1 MNREGKDRAPG
12 VALYVFSGVHLG
24 ARLELQAGTWVLGA
38 DDSCDIILNGL
49 APRHALLDIAPA
61 PNGECSVRLSALDGE
76 VSLQDGRAA
85 RPAGPG
91 EASPRLDPAAGS
103 GWHLGQTCFAWN
115 LPDAEQPVV
124 DPQARTPASDHE
136 AVGTE
141 AGAPEALSAGSGDAA
156 GAAAAAV
163 SVTSGT
169 STICGATGANLVG
182 RENAEALP
190 ERGKMVGGSSASLP
204 ALMSETVAVP
214 KKRGSGR
221 RFILLALVVVLLT
234 AMSVVLTP
242 SDNNPQQ
249 YQSIVGKY
257 LAEAGLSGL
266 AVTPRGQGV
275 EVRGAVDDDA
285 AMLRL
290 RDVARALHFPVYLE
304 VGVREDIVRAVRSSL
319 GIRGFHPEVS
329 ITEDGGASRLTVA
342 AYMKDAILEEAAFAA
357 LQSEVKGLPV
367 ADRRIVH
374 EKELVPV
381 LEEALKA
388 AGLVSARVICLP
400 GRVDF
405 AGDFQPDDLPVLARI
420 RGEAERRF
428 GVPLYGE
435 STLAAAMSG
444 VSAGR
449 EGQSDETDRADTPL
463 RAAARGSRA
472 EADGDPL
479 GGLTITGVTMLPM
492 RFVVTADGRRLF
504 EGAKLPSGCILESIS
519 TRVLML
525 RRGDHMFTYR
535 LRGSH
540 D

>member
-49 APRHALLDIAPA
+49 APRHALLDIAPS
-61 PNGECSVRLSALDGE
+61 PNGECSVRLSALDGD
-76 VSLQDGRAA
+76 VRLQDGRAA

-91 EASPRLDPAAGS
+91 EASPLLDPAAGS

-115 LPDAEQPVV
+115 LPDVEQPVV
-124 DPQARTPASDHE
+124 DPQAGKPASGHE
-136 AVGTE
+136 AAGTE
-141 AGAPEALSAGSGDAA
+141 ASAPEAFSAGSGGSA
-156 GAAAAAV
+156 GGVESATPT
-163 SVTSGT
+163 TS
-169 STICGATGANLVG
+169 GATGTNLVG
-182 RENAEALP
+182 REGAEALP

-204 ALMSETVAVP
+204 VLTSETVAVP
-214 KKRGSGR
+214 KKRGPGR
-221 RFILLALVVVLLT
+221 RFILLALVVVMLT

-249 YQSIVGKY
+249 YQYIVEEY
-257 LAEAGLSGL
+257 LAETGLSGL

-329 ITEDGGASRLTVA
+329 ITEDGGAPRLTVA
-342 AYMKDAILEEAAFAA
+342 AYMKDAVLEEAAFAA

-405 AGDFQPDDLPVLARI
+405 AGDFQPDDLPVLTRI

-444 VSAGR
+444 VAAAGR
-449 EGQSDETDRADTPL
+449 GGQSDETDRADTPL
-463 RAAARGSRA
+463 RAAARGSRG

-519 TRVLML
+519 TQVLML